1 MSLSMYEIKSYQGFD
16 ELAKDVLDLAKEIL
30 PGKLVYINSL
40 TNEKQITLKIAGTNE
55 HILLKEGMVIPVND
69 GLCNRCDFENE
80 KPLIYED
87 LSVATDVDDLRDSLK
102 SVNINAYMGI
112 PISLV
117 SGEKFGTLCAAYHE
131 KTHFDDR
138 SIHLLQKL
146 AKMFSYYLEIEHLAY
161 RDILTG
167 VYNRQ
172 YLYQFQQ
179 DILGEKGTL
188 ISLDLDG
195 FKRINDLI
203 GHDQGDE
210 VLKELGYKLKQ
221 FESEIKD
228 SFAVRMGGDE
238 FLFYMRQCV
247 DQHVVEQH
255 VKRMIQT
262 FSSWD
267 TALEGQELTCSLGVS
282 IHQKIKPGSLELML
296 KESDQAL
303 YKAKRAGKNRY
314 IIAMTS

>member
-1 MSLSMYEIKSYQGFD
+1 MSLSLYEIKSYQGFD

-112 PISLV
+112 PISIAQ
-117 SGEKFGTLCAAYHE
+117 GERFGTLCAAYHE
-131 KTHFDDR
+131 ATHFDER
-138 SIHLLQKL
+138 SVKLLSKL
-146 AKMFSYYLEIEHLAY
+146 AKMFSYYLEIEHIAY
-161 RDILTG
+161 RDVLTG

-172 YLYQFQQ
+172 YLYQFHQ

-188 ISLDLDG
+188 MAIDLDG
-195 FKRINDLI
+195 FKQINDAL

-210 VLKELGYKLKQ
+210 VLKELGQKLKQ
-221 FESEIKD
+221 FESELKD
-228 SFAVRMGGDE
+228 AFAMRLGGDE
-238 FLFYMRQCV
+238 FLFYIRNMTDKNDV
-247 DQHVVEQH
+247 IYL
-255 VKRMIQT
+255 VKRMIQA
-262 FSSWD
+262 FSQWSTQLD
-267 TALEGQELTCSLGVS
+267 DHDLTCSVGVY
-282 IHQKIKPGSLELML
+282 INQNEKTISLVHLL
-296 KESDQAL
+296 KQSDEAL
-303 YKAKRAGKNRY
+303 YRAKREGKNRY
-314 IIAMTS
+314 VIDSNG